1 MCGGKDDF
9 SHIIVSASRGHYGF
23 VSVGNDFAQRSVE
36 RTELPTARDRGV
48 PLPPCEAA
56 VLGSL
61 VRTTSLVLPLSFRQ
75 SFWNLLGFPVTSAI
89 KACFVNEGTFG
100 PHLRMGAGYPGWGA
114 ARRLGI

>member
-48 PLPPCEAA
+48 PLPP
-56 VLGSL
+56 
-61 VRTTSLVLPLSFRQ
+61 
-75 SFWNLLGFPVTSAI
+75 
-89 KACFVNEGTFG
+89 
-100 PHLRMGAGYPGWGA
+100 
-114 ARRLGI
+114 